1 MGRLRTW
8 TLGICLAA
16 AALCCGQKFP
26 TKGVPLLQHYPPE
39 TYDRAGKAWDIASA
53 PNGLV
58 YFATDKGLLEFDGQ
72 QWQRFSGSRGF
83 TRSVLIESDSVLYSG
98 SDKDF
103 GRWQRTP
110 QGSFT
115 FTSLYPFRDSNDGL
129 NEEFWATYKIKDY
142 PVFVS
147 FDNIYVYAEAQ
158 LTKIA
163 APHRFTGSCASGELI
178 YLFDELDGLFA
189 FDGLSLKPVVRF
201 PPSSGQTP
209 RIVGVQE
216 TGNGL
221 LIVTRNQGLFR
232 FATGQLTAVDAPINP
247 YLQQDQ
253 VFSFTPVDG
262 THYAFGTVLNGIYIS
277 DLAGNITQHINRQKG
292 LLNNTILAAHYS
304 PQGKLWLSMD
314 FGISSVQLW
323 SGVAYF
329 LDVPGKVGT
338 GHTGLLHGGI
348 FYLGTNQGLY
358 YADWE
363 MLNNRAALPAFKL
376 LAGSSGQVW
385 DLRIID
391 GKVLGGHDRGLFQ
404 LNGETL
410 EWLGSQEGTLGI
422 LKIAEGQLLAGTY
435 NGIALFEKINGAW
448 QYVRKIAPIQGAC
461 SALLLEDAE
470 TLWINLPNYGL
481 LRASLD
487 QDLGVEAQK
496 IFPAAQFN
504 NETIHLQKTDGA
516 IQAITT
522 GAVYTFQQAEMDFSK
537 GPAPAQTVHIKNPLA
552 GTLYPTPLDSV
563 YGFFPVYNGFALIN
577 RKFRAEPAVI
587 PPLSIRRVVAFNND
601 TTQILAEGDEIPHY
615 LNHLRANFSVPQQDR
630 VSYQYTLDPIS
641 DQWSDWAETT
651 EAEFVNLAAG
661 AYTLRVRANGPEG
674 QLSEATFSFSVGGPW
689 HTSYW
694 AYLLYAVVFFLLLG
708 LNHLWQSRKLREQ
721 SRQLQVRD
729 KVNARLQAAA
739 EEKNNLL
746 KKYAQLEEAL
756 SEIKKQLRG
765 KTIELA
771 RKAKESDEKGRVL
784 QILKEKLDSLTQQTP
799 AIKFQLTQL
808 SRVLDNYEETE
819 DNSFSLQMEE
829 LHQDFLNRLSER
841 FPELTHYDL
850 RLCVYLK
857 SGLSTREIAELMN
870 VLASSVNV
878 SRSRLRKKLD
888 LGTKDDLYKFLN
900 SVE

>member
-1 MGRLRTW
+1 MVKLRIW
-8 TLGICLAA
+8 ILGICLAA
-16 AALCCGQKFP
+16 ASLCCGQKFP
-26 TKGVPLLQHYPPE
+26 TKGIPLLNHYPPE
-39 TYDRAGKAWDIASA
+39 VYDRAGKAWDIASA

-72 QWQRFSGSRGF
+72 QWQRYSGSKGF
-83 TRSVLIESDSVLYSG
+83 TRSVLVESDSMLYTG

-103 GRWQRTP
+103 GRWQRNE
-110 QGSFT
+110 QRGFT
-115 FTSLYPFRDSNDGL
+115 YTSLYPFRDSNDGL
-129 NEEFWATYKIKDY
+129 NEEFWATYRVNDQ

-147 FDNIYVYAEAQ
+147 FNNLYVYTEEQ
-158 LTKIA
+158 LTKIS
-163 APHRFTGSCASGELI
+163 APNRFTGSSSTGDQI
-178 YLFDELDGLFA
+178 YLFDEVAGVFS
-189 FDGLSLKPVVRF
+189 FDGLSLTPVVRF
-201 PPSSGQTP
+201 PYSSGRPPQ
-209 RIVGVQE
+209 IVGVQE
-216 TGNGL
+216 MPDGL
-221 LIVTRNQGLFR
+221 LIVTREQGLFR
-232 FATGQLTAVDAPINP
+232 FAAGQLIPLELPVTP

-253 VFSFTPVDG
+253 VFSFAPVDG
-262 THYAFGTVLNGIYIS
+262 THYAFGTVLNGIYIT

-292 LLNNTILAAHYS
+292 LLNNTVLALDYC

-314 FGISSVQLW
+314 FGISAIDLW

-338 GHTGLLHGGI
+338 GRAGVLHDGV

-358 YADWE
+358 SADWK
-363 MLNNRAALPAFKL
+363 MLSNRANLPEFRL
-376 LAGSSGQVW
+376 VPGSSGQVW
-385 DLRIID
+385 DLKII
-391 GKVLGGHDRGLFQ
+391 GGQVLGGHDRGLFQ
-404 LNGETL
+404 LNGQSL
-410 EWLGSQEGTLGI
+410 QWLGGQEGTLNI
-422 LKIAEGQLLAGTY
+422 LEKAEGQLLAGTY

-448 QYVRKIAPIQGAC
+448 QFVRKIAPIQGAC
-461 SALLLEDAE
+461 SELLLEGE
-470 TLWINLPNYGL
+470 QVLWINLPNYGVI
-481 LRASLD
+481 RASLNN
-487 QDLGVEAQK
+487 DLGVSGQS
-496 IFPAAQFN
+496 IFPADLFN
-504 NETIHLQKTDGA
+504 NATTHLQNTDGSLRV
-516 IQAITT
+516 ITED
-522 GAVYTFQQAEMDFSK
+522 AVFSYRETEKDFSK
-537 GPAPAQTVHIKNPLA
+537 GAPPARPVNIKNPVA

-563 YGFFPVYNGFALIN
+563 YDFFPVYNGFALIN
-577 RKFRAEPAVI
+577 RNFRAEPAVI

-601 TTQILAEGDEIPHY
+601 TTRVLAAGDEIPHY
-615 LNHLRANFSVPQQDR
+615 LNHLRVTFSVPQQDR
-630 VSYQYTLDPIS
+630 ANYQYTLSPAADK
-641 DQWSDWAETT
+641 WSVWSSAT
-651 EAEFVNLAAG
+651 EAEFVDLAAG
-661 AYTLRVRANGPEG
+661 DYTLRVRASVPEG

-689 HTSYW
+689 YTSYW
-694 AYLLYAVVFFLLLG
+694 AYLLYAAGLFLLLG
-708 LNHLWQSRKLREQ
+708 LNYLWQRNKLLEQ
-721 SRQLQVRD
+721 SQQLQAQE

-739 EEKNNLL
+739 EEKNSLL

-756 SEIKKQLRG
+756 AEIKKQLRG

-784 QILKEKLDSLTQQTP
+784 QILKEKVDSLTQQVPTV
-799 AIKFQLTQL
+799 KFQLTQL

-829 LHQDFLNRLSER
+829 LHQEFLNRLSER